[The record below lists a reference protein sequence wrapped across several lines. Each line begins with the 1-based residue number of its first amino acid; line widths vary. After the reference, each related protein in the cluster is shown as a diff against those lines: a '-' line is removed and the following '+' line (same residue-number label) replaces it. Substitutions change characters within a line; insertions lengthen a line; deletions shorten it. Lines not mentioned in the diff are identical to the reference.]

1 MSSKDPLYV
10 FKANDETLNPDLPTF
25 VFCTSTL
32 KAQMGLKMDQE
43 GDHFLSEEF
52 CHFDGKHGRAKWYKT
67 LALSVYHKVLRK
79 QIVLAVMHALEESA
93 DTIEFFWKTWNEVL
107 KKISN
112 DPKTIFRPKGYLM
125 DEHGGNWEGLKRVAG
140 EDELKLCVSCE
151 FHFKDSVNKHANKLT
166 STYSKSKFKR
176 AANELL
182 TAVSPSSYEC
192 AYGKLAAFIN
202 EKPSKRSFLQTWL
215 DWWDRR
221 REHFCHA
228 YRLKTNMPA
237 TNLSE
242 VVNSSWSTAGLCGLN
257 LIDAICNDVTDSVK
271 LERQWKSFRCGAKCG
286 GTGPDSNVLESRE
299 RAKQIRR
306 AALYH

>member
-1 MSSKDPLYV
+1 MERLTDSLLDVSKVKNKKQKVSKSLNPSGHSFEAVGEFKAEMSSKDPLYV
-10 FKANDETLNPDLPTF
+10 FKANNETLNPDLPTF

-32 KAQMGLKMDQE
+32 KAQMGLKMDRE
-43 GDHFLSEEF
+43 GGHFLSEEF
-52 CHFDGKHGRAKWYKT
+52 CHFDGKHGKAKGYKT

-79 QIVLAVMHALEESA
+79 QIVLAVMHVLEEPA
-93 DTIEFFWKTWNEVL
+93 DTMELFWKTWNEVL

-112 DPKTIFRPKGYLM
+112 DRPYMM

-176 AANELL
+176 AAKELL

-215 DWWDRR
+215 D
-221 REHFCHA
+221 
-228 YRLKTNMPA
+228 
-237 TNLSE
+237 
-242 VVNSSWSTAGLCGLN
+242 
-257 LIDAICNDVTDSVK
+257 
-271 LERQWKSFRCGAKCG
+271 
-286 GTGPDSNVLESRE
+286 
-299 RAKQIRR
+299 
-306 AALYH
+306 